1 MIRILSDLHWG
12 HKASRIKDIDS
23 LRGLISGIDTIIF
36 NGDTFEQKF
45 EDSPAHRKHPLPPI
59 SQLKDKVAEWG
70 SKAFF
75 ITGNHDPKISNAH
88 YCELNQKD
96 IIVTHGDAIFD
107 SIAPWSVNSQVLH
120 QLVQKGL
127 KNFEASDQSSSFYH
141 FLQVYKDASVEEHAL
156 LKDYDP
162 TVWGK
167 IQIFARQAWPP
178 TRALKVLE
186 CWNKAAANAVDLMRR
201 FELSPQFLIIGH
213 THKPSISKIG
223 ETTVINTGA
232 FLPWPGANAVDIES
246 DRISV
251 RKIKHWN
258 GQFSPGKTVAQFKI
272 AVDPTSLRIPTG
284 APETAHS
291 PIESPFSA

>member
-12 HKASRIKDIDS
+12 HKASRITDIDS
-23 LRGLISGIDTIIF
+23 LRPLISDIDTVIF
-36 NGDTFEQKF
+36 NGDTVEQKF
-45 EDSPAHRKHPLPPI
+45 EDSPAHLKHPLPPI
-59 SQLKDKVAEWG
+59 SQLKDKVAEWN
-70 SKAFF
+70 SKAIL
-75 ITGNHDPKISNAH
+75 ITGNHDPGISNAH

-107 SIAPWSVNSQVLH
+107 SIAPWSVNAQVLR

-127 KNFEASDQSSSFYH
+127 TKFEASEQSSSFYH
-141 FLQVYKDASVEEHAL
+141 FLKVFKEASLEEHAI

-186 CWNKAAANAVDLMRR
+186 CWNEAAKSAVEMVRR
-201 FELSPQFLIIGH
+201 FNLSPQFLIIGH
-213 THKPSISKIG
+213 THKPNVSKVG
-223 ETTVINTGA
+223 KTTVINTGA
-232 FLPWPGANAVDIES
+232 FLPWPGATAVDIES
-246 DRISV
+246 DGISV
-251 RKIKHWN
+251 RKVEYRA
-258 GQFSPGKTVAQFKI
+258 GQFRTARIIAQFKT
-272 AVDPTSLRIPTG
+272 AVDLDSLAIPV
-284 APETAHS
+284 ETVQLARP